1 MEETIV
7 KVIIKGQEYIVPL
20 TYKLA
25 IVLKE
30 LIGTGGSGSGSGSNP
45 PAGYDYATDG
55 DIDNLFP

>member
-1 MEETIV
+1 MSEETIV
-7 KVIIKGQEYIVPL
+7 KVIIKNKEYIVPL

-30 LIGTGGSGSGSGSNP
+30 LIGSGGSGSGSGIP
-45 PAGYDYATDG
+45 EGYNYATDG